1 MMHLVEKF
9 SKLKLTTT
17 SFAIIL
23 VTILF
28 LWLIQY
34 LPIQQFYLGE
44 FVTISIFAILA
55 VSWDLL
61 SGLTGYLNFGIAFSF
76 GMGGYVTALFATQF
90 SLPPAIVIVLGG
102 LGSVFFGLLIGV
114 PSLRVRGHFF
124 ILVTLL
130 VPLATSALMY
140 YLLVQDG
147 SIFHVN
153 DFVNHFAS
161 LYDATVLVFAL
172 TAIVSYFIAHSHM
185 GLIFRSIRENE
196 TAAEAAGVHT
206 GRYKILAFCMSG
218 FFAGLAGSIYV
229 YENTVATPTDFGI
242 LFSALP
248 VFMAA
253 IGGMGTIVGPIIGAF
268 LLQGADFVSIPEAAR
283 LLVAAILLI
292 IVLMFYRGG
301 IWGELRSRLKID

>member
-1 MMHLVEKF
+1 MSFVKKVLG
-9 SKLKLTTT
+9 LKVRTA
-17 SFAIIL
+17 SFGVIL
-23 VTILF
+23 AVIFF

-34 LPIQQFYLGE
+34 LPIQQFYLSE
-44 FVTISIFAILA
+44 FATISIFAILA

-76 GMGGYVTALFATQF
+76 GMGGYVTALLATQF
-90 SLPPAIVIVLGG
+90 KFPPIFVILLAG
-102 LGSVFFGLLIGV
+102 LGSVLFGLLIGV

-130 VPLATSALMY
+130 VPLAASALMY

-147 SIFHVN
+147 SIFQVN
-153 DFVNHFAS
+153 DFVNHSEA
-161 LYDATVLVFAL
+161 LYDATVLVFAF
-172 TAIVSYFIAHSHM
+172 TAIFAYFVANSRI

-206 GRYKILAFCMSG
+206 GRYKILAFSMSG

-268 LLQGADFVSIPEAAR
+268 LLQGADFVSIPEAMR

-301 IWGELRSRLKID
+301 IWGELRSRFKIS

>member
-1 MMHLVEKF
+1 MRNIVERLA
-9 SKLKLTTT
+9 KLKLKTS
-17 SFAIIL
+17 SFAVIL
-23 VTILF
+23 IAISF

-34 LPIQQFYLGE
+34 FPIQQFYLSE
-44 FVTISIFAILA
+44 FITISIFAILA
-55 VSWDLL
+55 VAWDLL

-76 GMGGYVTALFATQF
+76 GMGGYVTALLATQF
-90 SLPPAIVIVLGG
+90 SLSPAIVILLGG
-102 LGSVFFGLLIGV
+102 LGSVFFGLLIGI

-140 YLLVQDG
+140 YMLVQDG

-161 LYDATVLVFAL
+161 LYDAAVLVFAL
-172 TAIVSYFIAHSHM
+172 TAVVSYIIAHSHT

-196 TAAEAAGVHT
+196 AGAEAAGVHT
-206 GRYKILAFCMSG
+206 GRYKILAFSMSG

-283 LLVAAILLI
+283 LLIASILLI
-292 IVLMFYRGG
+292 VVLMFYRGG
-301 IWGELRSRLKID
+301 IWGELMRLLKIN